1 MNATAVWPWQHEK
14 IAARRTL
21 EPGVHDHVQ
30 VPTLFSCENKGLHM
44 LIVHNV
50 HPFVLQS
57 TSECSPVVLCE
68 QERRSDKIATVRSF
82 FNLRSTMRV
91 LLFLVAAMSVVGSSH
106 PLDRRPARQAANRV
120 LKGKFERMG
129 AHYGAK
135 NGETIGGGAGNL
147 WGNSLARPLAGRS
160 GLGTAGRITGE
171 YAGAACLG
179 KVCGAVG
186 RQIDNMTKTG
196 RQAQAAEKNQKKAQA
211 EALKKPV
218 LYSGG
223 DYQKAK
229 LSRTGSSPALL
240 QRNKG
245 APGGGAS
252 TSGVKTPVNN
262 KGKAPMNAGG
272 SSGASTSGTKGS
284 PSKALASTKH
294 GASTSGSK
302 SAPSS
307 PSRPTSGDK
316 KPGVFSRAK
325 ESVKTTLRNAVTPSA
340 NKMLRSNAIAPRPP
354 PAGKSGGGQ
363 AVVKRKR

>member
-1 MNATAVWPWQHEK
+1 MT
-14 IAARRTL
+14 T
-21 EPGVHDHVQ
+21 
-30 VPTLFSCENKGLHM
+30 CENKGLHM

-135 NGETIGGGAGNL
+135 NGETIGGGAGNAL
-147 WGNSLARPLAGRS
+147 GQLASAALGTITGGNVGTKAGRS

-196 RQAQAAEKNQKKAQA
+196 RQAQAA
-211 EALKKPV
+211 
-218 LYSGG
+218 
-223 DYQKAK
+223 
-229 LSRTGSSPALL
+229 
-240 QRNKG
+240 
-245 APGGGAS
+245 
-252 TSGVKTPVNN
+252 
-262 KGKAPMNAGG
+262 
-272 SSGASTSGTKGS
+272 
-284 PSKALASTKH
+284 
-294 GASTSGSK
+294 
-302 SAPSS
+302 
-307 PSRPTSGDK
+307 
-316 KPGVFSRAK
+316 
-325 ESVKTTLRNAVTPSA
+325 
-340 NKMLRSNAIAPRPP
+340 
-354 PAGKSGGGQ
+354 
-363 AVVKRKR
+363 

>member
-1 MNATAVWPWQHEK
+1 
-14 IAARRTL
+14 
-21 EPGVHDHVQ
+21 
-30 VPTLFSCENKGLHM
+30 
-44 LIVHNV
+44 
-50 HPFVLQS
+50 
-57 TSECSPVVLCE
+57 
-68 QERRSDKIATVRSF
+68 
-82 FNLRSTMRV
+82 MRV

-135 NGETIGGGAGNL
+135 NGETIGGGAGNAL
-147 WGNSLARPLAGRS
+147 GQLASAALGTITGGNVGTKAGRS

-179 KVCGAVG
+179 K
-186 RQIDNMTKTG
+186 
-196 RQAQAAEKNQKKAQA
+196 KNQKKAQA

-252 TSGVKTPVNN
+252 TSGNKPQWRVDKWHERVAKQSVGKYETWCVDKRKQVSAVIAVKTDVRPRRQKAWCLLESERIGENN
-262 KGKAPMNAGG
+262 
-272 SSGASTSGTKGS
+272 ASKRGDIL
-284 PSKALASTKH
+284 SK
-294 GASTSGSK
+294 
-302 SAPSS
+302 
-307 PSRPTSGDK
+307 
-316 KPGVFSRAK
+316 
-325 ESVKTTLRNAVTPSA
+325 
-340 NKMLRSNAIAPRPP
+340 
-354 PAGKSGGGQ
+354 
-363 AVVKRKR
+363 

>member
-1 MNATAVWPWQHEK
+1 
-14 IAARRTL
+14 
-21 EPGVHDHVQ
+21 
-30 VPTLFSCENKGLHM
+30 
-44 LIVHNV
+44 
-50 HPFVLQS
+50 
-57 TSECSPVVLCE
+57 
-68 QERRSDKIATVRSF
+68 
-82 FNLRSTMRV
+82 MRV
-91 LLFLVAAMSVVGSSH
+91 LLFLVAAMSVVGSSY

-135 NGETIGGGAGNL
+135 TGEIVGGGLGNAL
-147 WGNSLARPLAGRS
+147 GQLGSAALGTITGGNVGTKAGRS

-171 YAGAACLG
+171 YVGAACLG

-186 RQIDNMTKTG
+186 RQIDKLTKTG
-196 RQAQAAEKNQKKAQA
+196 RQAQAVEKNRKKAQA

-245 APGGGAS
+245 SPGGGAS

-262 KGKAPMNAGG
+262 KGKAPMNAAG
-272 SSGASTSGTKGS
+272 SSGASSGTKGS

-340 NKMLRSNAIAPRPP
+340 NKCFARMPSHRDHRPREIWRRSGR
-354 PAGKSGGGQ
+354 
-363 AVVKRKR
+363 REE

>member
-1 MNATAVWPWQHEK
+1 
-14 IAARRTL
+14 
-21 EPGVHDHVQ
+21 
-30 VPTLFSCENKGLHM
+30 
-44 LIVHNV
+44 
-50 HPFVLQS
+50 
-57 TSECSPVVLCE
+57 
-68 QERRSDKIATVRSF
+68 
-82 FNLRSTMRV
+82 MRV
-91 LLFLVAAMSVVGSSH
+91 LLFLVAAMSVVGSSY
-106 PLDRRPARQAANRV
+106 PLDRHPARQAANRV

-135 NGETIGGGAGNL
+135 NGETIGGGLGNAL
-147 WGNSLARPLAGRS
+147 GQIGSAVLGTITGGNVGTKAGRS

-171 YAGAACLG
+171 YVGAACLG

-186 RQIDNMTKTG
+186 RQIDKLTKSG
-196 RQAQAAEKNQKKAQA
+196 RQAQAAEKNRKKAQA

-325 ESVKTTLRNAVTPSA
+325 ESVKTTLQNAVTPSA

-354 PAGKSGGGQ
+354 PAGTSGATQ
-363 AVVKRKR
+363 AVVKSKKK

>member
-1 MNATAVWPWQHEK
+1 
-14 IAARRTL
+14 
-21 EPGVHDHVQ
+21 
-30 VPTLFSCENKGLHM
+30 
-44 LIVHNV
+44 
-50 HPFVLQS
+50 
-57 TSECSPVVLCE
+57 
-68 QERRSDKIATVRSF
+68 
-82 FNLRSTMRV
+82 MRV

-135 NGETIGGGAGNL
+135 NGETIGGGAGNAL
-147 WGNSLARPLAGRS
+147 GQLASAALGTITGGNVGTKAGRS

-179 KVCGAVG
+179 K
-186 RQIDNMTKTG
+186 
-196 RQAQAAEKNQKKAQA
+196 KNQKKAQA

-252 TSGVKTPVNN
+252 TSGNKPQVNN

-284 PSKALASTKH
+284 PSKALAI
-294 GASTSGSK
+294 
-302 SAPSS
+302 SA
-307 PSRPTSGDK
+307 
-316 KPGVFSRAK
+316 VIA
-325 ESVKTTLRNAVTPSA
+325 VKTDVRPRRQKAWCLLESERIGENNAS
-340 NKMLRSNAIAPRPP
+340 
-354 PAGKSGGGQ
+354 
-363 AVVKRKR
+363 KRGDILSK